1 MAEEFELSDYIN
13 KYDLDRFKAT
23 NTPVGGAEKS
33 ERRLLRLGLLTL
45 ALLCIIQAA
54 LNLSLRLSFYSK
66 ADVNPFP
73 FNSSSVMGLCQNE
86 QLQQNSTHLSFCC
99 NNLLMRLLKEYQ
111 ALERE
116 RDLLRENIQ
125 QLYRK
130 EMLND
135 EYSGSGGMFFTD
147 KFLTSKP
154 ELE

>member
-1 MAEEFELSDYIN
+1 MAEEFELPDYIN

-54 LNLSLRLSFYSK
+54 LNLSLRLAFYSK
-66 ADVNPFP
+66 VDVDP

-86 QLQQNSTHLSFCC
+86 QLQQNSTQLSFCC
-99 NNLLMRLLKEYQ
+99 NLLTRLLREYQ

-116 RDLLRENIQ
+116 RDLLREKIQ
-125 QLYRK
+125 QLSRDK
-130 EMLND
+130 KLND
-135 EYSGSGGMFFTD
+135 VNEYSGSGGMFFTD
-147 KFLTSKP
+147 TFYTSEA